1 MLSNNEVN
9 AFGESWQVKD
19 TDRHLFIEER
29 SPQHPEKCL
38 YDMKQV
44 QQSTGRS
51 RALKQLHQI
60 SREEATNACN
70 IHRLAPMRQF
80 CIDDVMLTGDIEY
93 AKDDFYG

>member
-1 MLSNNEVN
+1 MSDKEVN

-19 TDRHLFIEER
+19 TDRHLFSKER

-44 QQSTGRS
+44 LQESTGRS

-60 SREEATNACN
+60 SREEATNVCKF
-70 IHRLAPMRQF
+70 HRLAPMRKF
-80 CIDDVMLTGDIEY
+80 CVDDVMLTGDIEY